1 MKKNHIII
9 AVLLLSAAF
18 TACKKGLNT
27 YAGTTGI
34 YFRLALLQFSNNP
47 GRDSTAISFSYSK
60 ATLKDSLIAIPV
72 QISGAPSPVERE
84 FKLTIDPKTT
94 AISGT
99 HYQILNQ
106 KFVIPANG
114 GEQYIFINLHR
125 TPDML
130 SNNFL
135 LVLNLEENEHF
146 GTPMKDRLVNAT
158 TGKRLSFIKHTIWM
172 NDILKK
178 PATWLD
184 GYLGTF
190 SRKKL
195 FLMAEVAEI
204 QSIGELDNIGLTSIA
219 KIQYYGIFMQR
230 YLNDMR
236 ASGKTVYEEDGKEMV
251 MGSSV
256 Q

>member
-9 AVLLLSAAF
+9 AVLLLSVAF

-27 YAGTTGI
+27 YEGTAGI
-34 YFRLALLQFSNNP
+34 YFRLATLQFSNNP
-47 GRDSTAISFSYSK
+47 GRDSTAISFSYAK
-60 ATLKDSLIAIPV
+60 AAVKDSLIAIPV
-72 QISGAPSPVERE
+72 QISGARSPEERE
-84 FKLTIDPKTT
+84 FKLTIDPKTR
-94 AISGT
+94 AIAGT
-99 HYQILNQ
+99 HYEILNQ
-106 KFVIPANG
+106 RFVIPANG
-114 GEQYIFINLHR
+114 TEQYIFINVHR
-125 TPDML
+125 TTDML

-178 PATWLD
+178 PAAWLD
-184 GYLGTF
+184 AYLGPF

-195 FLMAEVAEI
+195 FLLAEVAEI
-204 QSIGELDNIGLTSIA
+204 PNIGDLDNTGLTSIG
-219 KIQYYGIFMQR
+219 KVQYYGTFLQR

-236 ASGKTVYEEDGKEMV
+236 ASGKTVYEDDGKEMV
-251 MGSSV
+251 MGPSV